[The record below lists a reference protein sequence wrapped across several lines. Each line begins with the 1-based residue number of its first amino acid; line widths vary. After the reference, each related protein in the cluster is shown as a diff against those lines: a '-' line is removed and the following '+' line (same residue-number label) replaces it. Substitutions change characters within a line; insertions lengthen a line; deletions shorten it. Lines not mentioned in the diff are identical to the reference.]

1 MDKDTMIL
9 FIILYVIGCA
19 IIYWFQHRND
29 SKLDISVDDKEVCGK
44 LNDIKCNTSKEFND
58 KFIFS
63 SKNFLMVNKLFF
75 TDNYFDFDKF
85 QEFVLQISEDK
96 IGPTDTLTTL
106 SLLSLLVEVS
116 STLNSDFKHQLFF
129 SNRRVLDIKD
139 VKDKIKNKE
148 YSGTVVDFYEILIST
163 IFHLKKYLVV

>member
-1 MDKDTMIL
+1 MDKDTIIL
-9 FIILYVIGCA
+9 FILLYAIGCI
-19 IIYWFQHRND
+19 IIYWFQCKND
-29 SKLDISVDDKEVCGK
+29 SKSDVLDSKEVNGK
-44 LNDIKCNTSKEFND
+44 LDEIKSTNLKEFND
-58 KFIFS
+58 KFLFS

-129 SNRRVLDIKD
+129 SNRKVLDIKD
-139 VKDKIKNKE
+139 VKDKINNKE
-148 YSGTVVDFYEILIST
+148 YSGTVADFYEILIST
-163 IFHLKKYLVV
+163 IFHLKRYLVV